1 MSDLLK
7 GQLVRLSFA
16 NTDEV
21 VQAWTKWDA
30 DTEFKR
36 LLDDEPPRL
45 LSPAQL
51 RKSIDE
57 ETRNDKDFLFA
68 VRLLDGEAQIGFT
81 ALWVNWS
88 QRDAFVAIGIGER
101 DYWGKG
107 YGTDAMRLTLRY
119 AFDELDLHRVT
130 LTVWGVN
137 ERAIRS
143 YEKAG
148 FRREGVQRETMQ
160 REGRRVDTV
169 VMGVLRDEF
178 KILSAESGI

>member
-1 MSDLLK
+1 MNNPLE
-7 GQLVRLSFA
+7 GQLVRLTFA

-36 LLDDEPPRL
+36 LLDDGLPRL
-45 LSPAQL
+45 MSPAQH
-51 RKSIDE
+51 RKQLDE
-57 ETRNDKDFLFA
+57 EKPDDKNFFFA
-68 VRLLDGEAQIGFT
+68 VRPLDSETKIGFT
-81 ALWVNWS
+81 ALWVNWP
-88 QRDAFVAIGIGER
+88 QRDAWVAIGIGER
-101 DYWGKG
+101 DFWGKG
-107 YGTDAMRLTLRY
+107 YGTDAMRLTLHY
-119 AFDELDLHRVT
+119 AFDELNLHRVT

-148 FRREGVQRETMQ
+148 FRREGVQRETML

-169 VMGVLRDEF
+169 LMGVLG
-178 KILSAESGI
+178 AEWKVLRAE

>member
-1 MSDLLK
+1 MSNLLE

-16 NTDEV
+16 NTDQV
-21 VQAWTKWDA
+21 VQMWTKWDA

-36 LLDDEPPRL
+36 LLDDEPPRMV
-45 LSPAQL
+45 SPAQH
-51 RKSIDE
+51 RKELEE
-57 ETRNDKDFLFA
+57 ETRNDKSFFFA
-68 VRLLDGEAQIGFT
+68 VRPLESDANIGFT

-101 DYWGKG
+101 DYWGRG

-119 AFDELDLHRVT
+119 AFDELNLHRVS

-148 FRREGVQRETMQ
+148 FRREGVVRETMR
-160 REGRRVDTV
+160 REGRRVDIV
-169 VMGVLRDEF
+169 VMGVLSSEF
-178 KILSAESGI
+178 RKPMS

>member
-1 MSDLLK
+1 MSNPLE
-7 GQLVRLSFA
+7 GQLVRLTFA

-21 VQAWTKWDA
+21 IQAWQRWDA

-45 LSPAQL
+45 KSPAQQ
-51 RKSIDE
+51 RKELDE
-57 ETRNDKDFLFA
+57 ETRSDKGFFFA
-68 VRLLDGEAQIGFT
+68 VKPLGSDAKIGFT
-81 ALWVNWS
+81 ALWVNWP

-119 AFDELDLHRVT
+119 AFDELNLHRVT
-130 LTVWGVN
+130 LTVWSVN

-148 FRREGVQRETMQ
+148 FKREGVQRETMQ
-160 REGRRVDTV
+160 RDGRRVDTV
-169 VMGVLRDEF
+169 VMGVLGEEF
-178 KILSAESGI
+178 RGMNDA

>member
-1 MSDLLK
+1 MSNLLE

-45 LSPAQL
+45 MSPAQH
-51 RKSIDE
+51 RKQLDE
-57 ETRNDKDFLFA
+57 ETLDGKSFFFA
-68 VRLLDGEAQIGFT
+68 VRALDGDANIGFT
-81 ALWVNWS
+81 ALWVNWL
-88 QRDAFVAIGIGER
+88 QRDAYVAIGIGER
-101 DYWGKG
+101 EYWGKG

-119 AFDELDLHRVT
+119 AFAELELHRVT

-148 FRREGVQRETMQ
+148 FRREGVQRETML

-169 VMGVLRDEF
+169 VMGVLRGEF
-178 KILSAESGI
+178 QALEAV